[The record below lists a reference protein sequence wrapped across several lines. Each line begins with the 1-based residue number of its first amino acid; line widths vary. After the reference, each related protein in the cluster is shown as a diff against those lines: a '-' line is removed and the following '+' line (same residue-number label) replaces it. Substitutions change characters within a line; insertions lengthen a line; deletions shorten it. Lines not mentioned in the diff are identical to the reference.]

1 VITILGITALLLWL
15 GNNIPEPQTAPQ
27 NFPNVKVKKTLKNGY
42 IDNMAIAMSPIET
55 AIRKQIKK
63 PEGVLTNLNFGKV
76 RELDL
81 RRYELKNVHGL
92 KKLTKLVNLHL
103 GHNQV
108 TDVTDL
114 ENLMY
119 LSELSLSCNNLT
131 EIPNGLERITQL
143 KVLYLDDNE
152 LTDVKGLEKLK
163 QLEQL
168 SLKANPDL
176 TIAQINELQKALPRC
191 EVYSN
196 PTK

>member
-1 VITILGITALLLWL
+1 MTIFFITALLWWL
-15 GNNIPEPQTAPQ
+15 GKNTPEPQTAPQ
-27 NFPNVKVKKTLKNGY
+27 IFPNVKVKNEHIY
-42 IDNMAIAMSPIET
+42 NVAIAMSPIEM
-55 AIRKQIKK
+55 AIRRQIKK
-63 PEGVLTNLNFGKV
+63 PEGVLTNPNLKKV

-92 KKLTKLVNLHL
+92 KKLTKLVSLHL

-119 LSELSLSCNNLT
+119 LSELSLSYNNLT
-131 EIPNGLERITQL
+131 EIPKGLERITQL

-152 LTDVKGLEKLK
+152 LTDVKSLEKLT

-176 TIAQINELQKALPRC
+176 TIAQIAELQKALPRC